1 MPAIRWCSL
10 LATLALAL
18 AITPY
23 AGATTTVT
31 TLNDSGHGSLRQAIA
46 DAPPGD
52 TIDFAITGTI
62 MLTSGE
68 LVITNDLAISGPG
81 ATNLTVS
88 GNSASRVFSLT
99 NVTATI
105 SGLTVA
111 NGRINGGGAGINC
124 SGGSLLV
131 SNCVVNSNV
140 SSEQWA
146 VGGAGICGRA
156 SSTLTVVDTIVSSNV
171 AGGVGGGIC
180 ASGGTLQVVNSAVV
194 QNYSG
199 DAGGGIYFDG
209 GMLTIT
215 NSTVSGNS
223 ILANAGA
230 GVRGDGSTNLII
242 NSTICSNFIVGAYPN
257 LYAGGGIYTDFTY
270 SRAVTIIA
278 NTIVAGNQGANAPDC
293 YGPISSADFNLIGNT
308 NGCTITG
315 VTTHNI
321 YGKDPLL
328 GPLADNGGPTLT
340 HALSP
345 GSPAIDHGSSGG
357 LATDQR
363 GQPRIFNFPTYFDAA
378 DGSDIGAYE
387 LQERAQTGPVFTVNS
402 NDDVDDGVPGI
413 AHCSL
418 REAIHAANANPGTNT
433 INFATAIPGL
443 MSGVTGTI
451 ALTNGELM
459 VTNSVNINGPGA
471 ANLTV
476 SGNNESRVF
485 SFNNVT
491 SIVSGLTVS
500 NGRITGRGA
509 GINNTGGS
517 LAINN
522 CIVAGN
528 TNEDNFSQY
537 GGGLCNSTGAVS
549 VVNSTFCGNR
559 SGNGG
564 GIANLGGQMIIV
576 CTAISS
582 NQAFVM
588 GGWGGGGIYNVDGS
602 GQQAFLALTN
612 CTVSGNVTFNNPGYG
627 GGIIGLG
634 QSTTLLAHCTVV
646 SNAAVVG
653 GGLYSGTYQVFRAG
667 NSIVAGNSAPGGGPD
682 CAGTITSDDYNL
694 IQNTTG
700 AGLVGATTH
709 NIYNQDPKL
718 GPLADLGGP
727 TPTHALRFDSRAI
740 DAGNSDGLTTDQR
753 SLPRPIG
760 TPAVAGGDGSD
771 IGAYEADPNLR
782 VNGFGKTGADIWL
795 SFNSM
800 WGRIYRVEST
810 DQLPPTWNVLTNDVP
825 GTGGRFQTLDRG
837 AASLPKRFYRTVL
850 LP

>member
-18 AITPY
+18 AIAPR
-23 AGATTTVT
+23 AGATITVT
-31 TLNDSGHGSLRQAIA
+31 SLNDGGPGSLRQAIA

-62 MLTSGE
+62 ILTNGE
-68 LVITNDLAISGPG
+68 LVITNNLTISGPG

-88 GNSASRVFSLT
+88 GNNSSRVFDLSGT
-99 NVTATI
+99 GSATV
-105 SGLTVA
+105 SGLTITKGNA
-111 NGRINGGGAGINC
+111 D
-124 SGGSLLV
+124 
-131 SNCVVNSNV
+131 
-140 SSEQWA
+140 Q
-146 VGGAGICGRA
+146 
-156 SSTLTVVDTIVSSNV
+156 
-171 AGGVGGGIC
+171 GGGIRNWGPTLILSNC
-180 ASGGTLQVVNSAVV
+180 TVTANGASYAGGIYNVGGVLTILGSTISS
-194 QNYSG
+194 NYVTALPG
-199 DAGGGIYFDG
+199 PGGGIRNWLGTLNVVDSAILSNSGGDG
-209 GMLTIT
+209 AGGIDSTGYLGLT
-215 NSTVSGNS
+215 NCTVSGNS
-223 ILANAGA
+223 ANHPDP
-230 GVRGDGSTNLII
+230 GDGGGISVQGTGVIVS
-242 NSTICSNFIVGAYPN
+242 STICSNQAIV
-257 LYAGGGIYTDFTY
+257 GGGISIYG
-270 SRAVTIIA
+270 VNGQLTIM
-278 NTIVAGNQGANAPDC
+278 NSVVAGNHDHSLVPDVYAPASRGSLVSLD
-293 YGPISSADFNLIGNT
+293 YNLIGNT
-308 NGCTITG
+308 NGATITG

-328 GPLADNGGPTLT
+328 GPLADSGGPTPT
-340 HALSP
+340 HALLP

-357 LATDQR
+357 LTTDQR
-363 GQPRIFNFPTYFDAA
+363 GQPRPFDFPAYFDAD

-418 REAIHAANANPGTNT
+418 REAIHAANANPGTNM

-588 GGWGGGGIYNVDGS
+588 AGWGGGGIYNVDGS

-740 DAGNSDGLTTDQR
+740 DAGNSGGLTTDQR
-753 SLPRPIG
+753 GFPRPIG
-760 TPAVAGGDGSD
+760 TPAAAGGDGSD

-782 VNGFGKTGADIWL
+782 LNGFGKTGADIWL